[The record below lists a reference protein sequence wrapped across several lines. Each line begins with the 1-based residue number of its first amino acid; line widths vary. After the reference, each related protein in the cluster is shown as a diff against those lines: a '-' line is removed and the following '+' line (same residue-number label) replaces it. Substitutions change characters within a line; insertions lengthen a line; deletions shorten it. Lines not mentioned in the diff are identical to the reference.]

1 MLQSPLEIS
10 APIARAVTFH
20 LTAIAAHFLTTRAR
34 VTLLVRDVNRPDG
47 AGDVLLTQDD
57 LVYIGMAVQQFR
69 DRDEE
74 TPHV

>member
-1 MLQSPLEIS
+1 MPQPPLQIS
-10 APIARAVTFH
+10 APIARAVAFH
-20 LTAIAAHFLTTRAR
+20 LSAIAAQFLTTRAR

-57 LVYIGMAVQQFR
+57 LAYVGMAVQQFR

-74 TPHV
+74 TPHA